1 MKPEI
6 LMMGKMMP
14 HVMEALETSYHVHR
28 YWETPD
34 KAVLLSSIA
43 PRVRAV
49 ATNGGIGLRGEL
61 MAALPKLEL
70 VAVYGVGLDAVDL
83 VQAKERGI
91 FVTTTP
97 DVLTDDV
104 ADMALALMLAVSRQI
119 VQYDAY
125 VRSGEWSKKG
135 EPTLTRKVSGKQVGI
150 LGMGRVGRALATRL
164 SALSMKI
171 AYLDIYRDIAL
182 THEPIDTLIALAA
195 MSDYLIVTAAG
206 GAQTHKIVNTEVF
219 AAMKPESYLIN
230 VSRGSIVDEQALVEA
245 LQSGKIAGAGLD
257 VFYSEPNPNPALFTM
272 PNVVLQPH
280 MASGTLES
288 RHAMGDLV
296 IRNLEAHFAGKPLLT
311 PLP

>member
-1 MKPEI
+1 MKEEL

-14 HVMEALETSYHVHR
+14 HIMETLATNYQVHR
-28 YWETPD
+28 YWEAPD
-34 KAVLLSSIA
+34 KAALLSSIA

-49 ATNGGIGLRGEL
+49 ATNGGLGLRGEL

-83 VQAKERGI
+83 LQAKERGI
-91 FVTTTP
+91 SVTTTP
-97 DVLTDDV
+97 DVLTEDV

-125 VRSGEWSKKG
+125 VRSGDWSNKG
-135 EPTLTRKVSGKQVGI
+135 EPPLTRKVSGKQVGI

-171 AYLDIYRDIAL
+171 AYLDIHRDIAL
-182 THEPIDTLIALAA
+182 THEPIDTLITLAA
-195 MSDYLIVTAAG
+195 MSDYLVVTAAG
-206 GAQTHKIVNTEVF
+206 GAHTHKIVNAEVF

-230 VSRGSIVDEQALVEA
+230 VSRGSIVDEEALVEA
-245 LQSGKIAGAGLD
+245 LQQSKIAGAGLD
-257 VFYSEPNPNPALFTM
+257 VFYSEPNPNPALFAM

-288 RHAMGDLV
+288 RYAMGDLV

-311 PLP
+311 PIP